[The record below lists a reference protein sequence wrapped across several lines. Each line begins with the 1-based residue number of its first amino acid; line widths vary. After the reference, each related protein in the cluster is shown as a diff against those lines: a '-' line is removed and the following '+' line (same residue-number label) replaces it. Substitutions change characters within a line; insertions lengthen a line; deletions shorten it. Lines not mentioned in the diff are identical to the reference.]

1 MDNMESALN
10 EIRLSMDRFMSVL
23 DGEIESARRGNLP
36 EDKIKS
42 RLVAF
47 IAIKDS
53 GQIYLDWAEHYV
65 RGSFKEDQGDEEN
78 E

>member
-1 MDNMESALN
+1 MDKMELALN
-10 EIRLSMDRFMSVL
+10 DIRLSMDQFMSVL
-23 DGEIESARRGNLP
+23 DGEIESARRANLP

-53 GQIYLDWAEHYV
+53 GQIYLDWAEHYI
-65 RGSFKEDQGDEEN
+65 RASFKEVQGDEET